1 MTCMKIAWVRDDGY
15 PIGQKAPGKF
25 HCKCGAKIPATLNKA
40 DGDVKCPACGSVFTW
55 NGWRK

>member
-1 MTCMKIAWVRDDGY
+1 MKIAWVRDDGY
-15 PIGQKAPGKF
+15 PIGQPAPGKF